1 MDETWTSLNQR
12 GSNNRTV
19 ETPRFSVFQV
29 TTVMSAGKV
38 MAAIFWDAEGV
49 LLVDDLDKGHTITGA
64 YYSDLLRQ
72 LRETIKQIRRGK
84 LTRRVLF
91 HQKNAPAHT
100 STVAMAAAQKCG
112 FQLVEHSPY
121 SRELG
126 PSDCYLFPKR
136 RSVVRDDDVMNAVHH
151 FLSDQNG
158 VFYT

>member
-1 MDETWTSLNQR
+1 MRPGSISLNQR

-49 LLVDDLDKGHTITGA
+49 LLVDYLDKGHTITGA

-84 LTRRVLF
+84 CSSTRKMHRLTHPQWQWLLPRNVDSNLSNT
-91 HQKNAPAHT
+91 HPILVIWVPLTATSSQK
-100 STVAMAAAQKCG
+100 
-112 FQLVEHSPY
+112 
-121 SRELG
+121 
-126 PSDCYLFPKR
+126 
-136 RSVVRDDDVMNAVHH
+136 
-151 FLSDQNG
+151 
-158 VFYT
+158 